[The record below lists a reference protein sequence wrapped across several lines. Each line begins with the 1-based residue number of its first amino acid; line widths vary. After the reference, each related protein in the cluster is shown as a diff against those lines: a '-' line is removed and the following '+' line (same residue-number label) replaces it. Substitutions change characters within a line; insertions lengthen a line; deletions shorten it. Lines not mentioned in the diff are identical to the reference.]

1 MIKWPTQGCGDC
13 FNCPERPEI
22 EDVELLVFTNC
33 TPVTGTSNTD
43 ANRIYEATETVQ
55 ATIAASLESTNSV
68 GFNVIITRSTG
79 PNITL
84 TVQPLSSVTFIVDGV
99 LTIDLFGFGGEY
111 TAIFKEQ
118 TAYHVVV

>member
-1 MIKWPTQGCGDC
+1 MIRWPLERCGDS
-13 FNCPERPEI
+13 FERTLSDAE
-22 EDVELLVFTNC
+22 ELLLFRNC
-33 TPVTGTSNTD
+33 TPVTGTSNTE
-43 ANRIYEATETVQ
+43 ANRIFEATEEVN
-55 ATIAASLESTNSV
+55 ATIAASLESTNTV

-84 TVQPLSSVTFIVDGV
+84 TVQPLSSITFIVDGV

-118 TAYHVVV
+118 TAYRVSV